1 VVSGLFFFIEKYPM
15 ITKAKRHDDDHVL
28 VLVRYLGLDAVSCRE
43 LNCRGEELAR
53 HLGFGEK
60 GIIKGSPAARC
71 MSREAKAFHGYLPN
85 VVGGGL
91 SAALQSIGADGATNP
106 LARSA
111 VRRHLRQKGIL
122 QDEEYHIEDDML
134 LDMPAVEVPLP
145 SYFAAPSTTEMT
157 TPHLYEDYRFGGYK
171 WKMAEKMLNDSIL
184 PYCRNHGKG
193 CPSMNAT
200 LAFTIVNFQRIE
212 NISAFQ
218 RYKVYEEQVGK
229 EIAKKGRNASAVLP
243 HDLPDWLKRLSQ
255 KNGLSSAANAT
266 YLLHGT
272 RASCVPSIVQEGLL
286 TRFSLSTEPRYG
298 KGLYFTDSSCKAD
311 QFGAKNNPHHRTI
324 LVCRVV
330 LGVVEVLPEAAPT
343 KLFASAPRFHSAMAK
358 RDHTQTINP
367 LFPHQ
372 LHNEYIVYNECACYP
387 EFVITYQLA

>member
-1 VVSGLFFFIEKYPM
+1 M
-15 ITKAKRHDDDHVL
+15 IAKAKKRDDDHVL

-53 HLGFGEK
+53 HLGFGKK
-60 GIIKGSPAARC
+60 GIIKGSQAARC
-71 MSREAKAFHGYLPN
+71 MSLEAKAFHGYLPN
-85 VVGGGL
+85 VIDGGL
-91 SAALQSIGADGATNP
+91 SAALQSTGADGVTNP
-106 LARSA
+106 FARSA

-122 QDEEYHIEDDML
+122 QDEVYHTDDDDML
-134 LDMPAVEVPLP
+134 LDMQAVEVALP
-145 SYFAAPSTTEMT
+145 SYFAAISTSTGM
-157 TPHLYEDYRFGGYK
+157 TPHLYDDYRVGGYN

-184 PYCRNHGKG
+184 PFCRNHGKG

-200 LAFTIVNFQRIE
+200 LAFTIVKFQRIE
-212 NISAFQ
+212 NLSTFQ

-229 EIAKKGRNASAVLP
+229 EIAKKGLKAAAVLP
-243 HDLPDWLKRLSQ
+243 DDLPDWLKRLSQ
-255 KNGLSSAANAT
+255 KNGLSSAANST

-286 TRFSLSTEPRYG
+286 TRFSLSTDPRYG

-311 QFGAKNNPHHRTI
+311 QFGARDNPRRHRTI

-330 LGVVEVLPEAAPT
+330 LGVVEVLPDAAPK

-358 RDHTQTINP
+358 RDHTQSINA
-367 LFPHQ
+367 LFQHQ
-372 LHNEYIVYNECACYP
+372 LHNEYIVYNEYACYP
-387 EFVITYQLA
+387 EFVITYKLA